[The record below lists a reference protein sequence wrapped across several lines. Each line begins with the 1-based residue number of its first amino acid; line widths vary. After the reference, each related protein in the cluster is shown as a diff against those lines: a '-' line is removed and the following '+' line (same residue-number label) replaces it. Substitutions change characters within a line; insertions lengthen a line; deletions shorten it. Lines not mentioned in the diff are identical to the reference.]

1 MPTGSR
7 EATGGVTTNVVR
19 TASNSKLRILLVE
32 RDPIDAAVLAQL
44 MRAGHDAPEVVTAE
58 SFSAALD
65 VLQRKPIDTI
75 FCSVAG
81 GDMAVL
87 QALVRKAK
95 PRPVVALI
103 AEAESALQDQ
113 ATEVGAVRVLRKEH
127 LLASFVHR
135 VVRAAQRCPDRLPAH
150 A

>member
-1 MPTGSR
+1 MDVS
-7 EATGGVTTNVVR
+7 AD
-19 TASNSKLRILLVE
+19 AKSKLRILLVE
-32 RDPIDAAVLAQL
+32 RDPIDAAVLVQL
-44 MRAGHDAPEVVTAE
+44 MRAGHHALEVVTAE

-65 VLQRKPIDTI
+65 LLQREPIDTI

-81 GDMAVL
+81 GEMAVF
-87 QALVRKAK
+87 QALVRTAK

-103 AEAESALQDQ
+103 AEAESALRDH
-113 ATEVGAVRVLRKEH
+113 ATEVGAVRVLLKEH

-135 VVRAAQRCPDRLPAH
+135 VLRAAEGYPDKLPAY

>member
-1 MPTGSR
+1 MDLSADSKSR
-7 EATGGVTTNVVR
+7 
-19 TASNSKLRILLVE
+19 LRILLVE
-32 RDPIDAAVLAQL
+32 RDPIDAAVLVQL
-44 MRAGHDAPEVVTAE
+44 MRAGHDGSAVATAT

-65 VLQRKPIDTI
+65 VLQREPIDTV
-75 FCSVAG
+75 FCSVTG
-81 GDMAVL
+81 GEMAVF
-87 QALVRKAK
+87 QALVRAAK

-103 AEAESALQDQ
+103 AEAESALQDH

-135 VVRAAQRCPDRLPAH
+135 VVRAAQGCPDRAPAY

>member
-1 MPTGSR
+1 MD
-7 EATGGVTTNVVR
+7 VVR
-19 TASNSKLRILLVE
+19 ADSKSKLRILLVE
-32 RDPIDAAVLAQL
+32 RDPIDAAVLVQL
-44 MRAGHDAPEVVTAE
+44 MRAGRDAPEVVTAE

-65 VLQRKPIDTI
+65 VLQREPIDTL
-75 FCSVAG
+75 FCSVTG
-81 GDMAVL
+81 GEVAVF
-87 QALVRKAK
+87 QALVRAAK

-103 AEAESALQDQ
+103 AEAESAIQDH

-135 VVRAAQRCPDRLPAH
+135 VVQAAQGCPDRVPAC